1 MAEIHTLMVNDVPAF
16 VLHTADYKPLADM
29 GFTIVEHHTTSS
41 LLSAGEQVEYVLTWD
56 FDAEWYQ
63 RFPRLKCVF
72 TPAAGDDWARPD
84 PSGRVPVLHG
94 SYHGELMCE
103 SVLSALLFMNH
114 RMPQMIRNHDRR
126 EWDRVTQGE
135 SRLLSGQSVLIV
147 GYGNIGERC
156 ARVISP
162 HVREV
167 IGVRRDPSRSNGTS
181 IPVHSMSELSALL
194 PRSDHVVMLLP
205 GGAATDR
212 FMNEKR
218 LSLMKPGAFVYNF
231 GRGNS
236 LVAKDLLPA
245 LGHLGGA
252 FLDVTEEEPLPK
264 DSLLWAHERVFVT
277 PHSSAIFEDYRRLF
291 VEEVCARLGNGALP
305 L

>member
-16 VLHTADYKPLADM
+16 VLHTVDYKPLEDM
-29 GFTIVEHHTTSS
+29 GFTVVEHDSADS
-41 LLSAGEQVEYVLTWD
+41 LLSAGPQVEYVLTWD
-56 FDAEWYQ
+56 FEATWYQ
-63 RFPRLKCVF
+63 RFPRLRCVF

-84 PSGRVPVLHG
+84 PSGRVPVSHG
-94 SYHGELMCE
+94 SYHGELMSE

-126 EWDRVTQGE
+126 GWDRVTQGK

-147 GYGNIGERC
+147 GYGHIGERC

-167 IGVRRDPSRSNGTS
+167 IGVRRDPSLSNGAP
-181 IPVHSMSELSALL
+181 IPVRSMSELPELL

-212 FMNEKR
+212 FMNADR
-218 LSLMKPGAFVYNF
+218 LSLMKPGGFIYNF

-236 LVAKDLLPA
+236 LVEKDLIPA
-245 LGHLGGA
+245 LVHLGGA
-252 FLDVTEEEPLPK
+252 FLDVTEEEPLPQ
-264 DSLLWAHERVFVT
+264 DSLFWSHEGVFVT

-291 VEEVCARLGNGALP
+291 IEEVCEHLGNASQP